1 MFAHDLIGEIVCDF
15 DARIAQMPHQLSVS
29 DPSFVAFEHGN
40 GFVFQ
45 SVDLI
50 DFIGVLTCFK
60 RLIKRAFSHAKQ
72 LAKP

>member
-1 MFAHDLIGEIVCDF
+1 MFARDLIGEIVCDF

-50 DFIGVLTCFK
+50 ELLALDRFK
-60 RLIKRAFSHAKQ
+60 
-72 LAKP
+72 